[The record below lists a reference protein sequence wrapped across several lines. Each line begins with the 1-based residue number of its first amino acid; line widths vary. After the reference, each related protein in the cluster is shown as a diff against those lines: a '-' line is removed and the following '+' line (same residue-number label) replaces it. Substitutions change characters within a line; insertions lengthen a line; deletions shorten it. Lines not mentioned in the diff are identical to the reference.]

1 MSKSFKIFQRTLHDS
16 SIIQRISSQNDSYW
30 QTLTYLTF
38 QNFFSESTLGISLGL
53 QRVKATFEPLPKV
66 QQEPVRPHTAQP
78 MESKRNPSGIQ
89 AESMASM
96 ELNGIKWNQME
107 SNRTNRRQILKCR
120 FSYGL
125 VILVTHYRTVSW
137 TEKNSDLPWDFLSK
151 RHMTP
156 SWRNIPNKTN
166 K

>member
-1 MSKSFKIFQRTLHDS
+1 MTVIDRLWHIWHFKIS
-16 SIIQRISSQNDSYW
+16 SASQHLASH
-30 QTLTYLTF
+30 LAS
-38 QNFFSESTLGISLGL
+38 SESKRLSSHSRKFSRSRSDLTPPNQWNPSGI
-53 QRVKATFEPLPKV
+53 QA
-66 QQEPVRPHTAQP
+66 
-78 MESKRNPSGIQ
+78 ESKRNPSGIQ

>member
-1 MSKSFKIFQRTLHDS
+1 MTDSDISKFLQWHLTWPPASQSDFRATPES
-16 SIIQRISSQNDSYW
+16 SAGADQTSHRPANGIQ
-30 QTLTYLTF
+30 
-38 QNFFSESTLGISLGL
+38 
-53 QRVKATFEPLPKV
+53 A
-66 QQEPVRPHTAQP
+66 
-78 MESKRNPSGIQ
+78 ESKRNPSGIQ

-137 TEKNSDLPWDFLSK
+137 TEKNSDLP
-151 RHMTP
+151 
-156 SWRNIPNKTN
+156 
-166 K
+166 